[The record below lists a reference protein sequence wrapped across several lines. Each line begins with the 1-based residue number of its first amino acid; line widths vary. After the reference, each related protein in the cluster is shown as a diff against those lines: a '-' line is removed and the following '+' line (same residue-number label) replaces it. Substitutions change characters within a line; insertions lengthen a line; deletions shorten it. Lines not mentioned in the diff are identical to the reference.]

1 KGEGE
6 REGDEDEKNHKD
18 EDGKMK
24 REEIRHE
31 EDEKQ
36 RGEQGTEGPQG
47 PEGPVGPI
55 GPQGPK
61 GEDGTMT
68 FEDLTPEQVEN
79 LRGEQGPEGPQG
91 PQGPQVEQG
100 ADGGL
105 LNTNLNLIPY
115 NESFWESGAICL
127 QGPKGED
134 STMTFE
140 DITPEQVEN
149 LRGEQGPEGPQGP
162 QGPQGEQGA
171 DGGLL
176 NTNLNL
182 IPYNESF
189 WETGAITVSNG
200 ENSVNDTAIRTKE
213 AIKIS
218 QGETYTFHDKS
229 TYLSAINR

>member
-36 RGEQGTEGPQG
+36 RGEQGTEGAQG

-91 PQGPQVEQG
+91 PQGPQ
-100 ADGGL
+100 
-105 LNTNLNLIPY
+105 
-115 NESFWESGAICL
+115 
-127 QGPKGED
+127 
-134 STMTFE
+134 
-140 DITPEQVEN
+140 
-149 LRGEQGPEGPQGP
+149 
-162 QGPQGEQGA
+162 GEQGA

-189 WETGAITVSNG
+189 WEVGAITVSNG
-200 ENSVNDTAIRTKE
+200 QNSVNDTAIRTKE
-213 AIKIS
+213 AIKIT

-229 TYLSAINR
+229 TYLSAINRFNLVLYRDGTFIKFLATINRGDSRTFVAEGGNELRITAMA